1 MTFLQYREE
10 RRKIKAEVTAQ
21 IKAKREKD
29 EAYKQLIG
37 EELNYLIIKDLVNAA
52 RHDVKIK
59 VTLRGGASFEITRV
73 DAFDK
78 LQKAEKSDLY

>member
-1 MTFLQYREE
+1 MIEMVAAYREAKA
-10 RRKIKAEVTAQ
+10 RIKD
-21 IKAKREKD
+21 KRAKD
-29 EAYKQLIG
+29 LAYKQLVG
-37 EELNYLIIKDLVNAA
+37 EELNYVIIKDLVNAA

-59 VTLRGGASFEITRV
+59 VSLRGGASFEITRV